1 MNTQFTAPLLK
12 HFGLPPTLPTYV
24 SAQHQMH
31 QAELESAVDNNQLVA
46 VIADRGAG
54 KSTLVR
60 MAQAGCRARSRTK
73 YSFVY
78 VRNSDLDKLRTGH
91 LMSEAAIQIAQES
104 PKRDS
109 TMRTDQFLRIVG
121 SEMAN
126 DRRVCFIIEDA
137 HKLTDRFLMDLKGLR
152 ECGFGLRFP
161 EGPLFSVLLVGH
173 PPLLE
178 KLQRKEEVYWRTLT
192 IELKEATGWMT
203 IPERIQYLQLRFGDA
218 IEEKTR
224 TRLAKMHTVPLA
236 LDFGVASAMREAML
250 AGYDRVDERTIQLS
264 LDERMALHGLSFPDL
279 AKLAGVSQASAHNV
293 KTGTASEAVTRKVL
307 DALDRLDT
315 VHATAAKAA

>member
-24 SAQHQMH
+24 SAQHQMY
-31 QAELESAVDNNQLVA
+31 QAELESAIDNNQLAA

-54 KSTLVR
+54 KSTLAR

-78 VRNSDLDKLRTGH
+78 VRNPDLEKLRMGH

-104 PKRDS
+104 PKRDL

-126 DRRVCFIIEDA
+126 DRRVTFVIEEA
-137 HKLTDRFLMDLKGLR
+137 HNLTPAFLMDLKGLR
-152 ECGFGLRFP
+152 ERGFGIRFP
-161 EGPLFSVLLVGH
+161 EGPLFGVLLVGH

-192 IELKEATGWMT
+192 LELKESDGWMT
-203 IPERIQYLQLRFGDA
+203 LPERDAYLQFRFGDA

-236 LDFGVASAMREAML
+236 LDFGVATAMREAML
-250 AGYDRVDERTIQLS
+250 AGYDRVDERTVRLS
-264 LDERMALHGLSFPDL
+264 IDERMALHGLSFPDL

-293 KTGTASEAVTRKVL
+293 KTGTASPDITDRVL
-307 DALDRLDT
+307 SALDRLD
-315 VHATAAKAA
+315 ASPAAAAKAA